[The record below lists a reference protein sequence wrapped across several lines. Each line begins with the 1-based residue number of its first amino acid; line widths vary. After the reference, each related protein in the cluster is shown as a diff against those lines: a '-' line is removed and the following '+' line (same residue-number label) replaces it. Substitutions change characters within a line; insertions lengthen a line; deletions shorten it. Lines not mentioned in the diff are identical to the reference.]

1 MRHSEKARRR
11 RGGWGGVEGRCSRGG
26 RWDKRDRKLN
36 FRTSAVLTCAVPLS
50 TPAFL
55 KSLQLPSLWVRG
67 VFQETKGKRAK
78 FLVSSTQKQKDLAA
92 RDEMS
97 ETGYLLE
104 TGILTVM
111 RIKSINTCKVLTTVA
126 GKVNTT
132 SVLSW
137 GIRMEL

>member
-1 MRHSEKARRR
+1 M
-11 RGGWGGVEGRCSRGG
+11 
-26 RWDKRDRKLN
+26 
-36 FRTSAVLTCAVPLS
+36 LTCAVPLS

-111 RIKSINTCKVLTTVA
+111 RIKSINTCKVLTTVV